1 MGCSPNN
8 RTIMSL
14 ENESISE
21 ELFCCNSPVCNQQH
35 LSSDIAIHCY
45 TCDSRITGL
54 EGCSILNISS
64 INVYN
69 SGSSSQSESCAVSN
83 DIKKIDKYSF
93 LDDYRS
99 SR

>member
-1 MGCSPNN
+1 MSYQIGCSPNN
-8 RTIMSL
+8 K
-14 ENESISE
+14 SIFTD
-21 ELFCCNSPVCNQQH
+21 LVCCNSPLCNQQY
-35 LSSDIAIHCY
+35 LPLDIAIYCY